1 MNHLDTPPASP
12 ADDNPYLAPA
22 AEVDGTTAPADAV
35 HLNLLVGPNAA
46 LYRQRWHLD
55 SPVPKPPRPWH
66 WPAFLVPTYW
76 LLHRKMYLAAILF
89 ELVLFGIAVLTARA
103 SPLLMV
109 ALLAVPR
116 FAIAVTANNL
126 YLRYCTRLLGK
137 VKAAHAGQQHR
148 IRTELQRR
156 GGTSVWAVVI
166 GMAAGAVINTVARLA
181 A

>member
-1 MNHLDTPPASP
+1 MNHLDTPPVSP
-12 ADDNPYLAPA
+12 ANDNPYLAPA
-22 AEVDGTTAPADAV
+22 TEVDDAPPPSDADY
-35 HLNLLVGPNAA
+35 LNLLVGPNAA
-46 LYRQRWHLD
+46 LYRQRWHLG

-89 ELVLFGIAVLTARA
+89 ELVLIGIALLAARA
-103 SPLLMV
+103 NPLLTV

-116 FAIAVTANNL
+116 FAIAVTANTL

-137 VKAAHAGQQHR
+137 VKAAHAGQHNR
-148 IRTELQRR
+148 IRAELQRR

-166 GMAAGAVINTVARLA
+166 GMAANAVINTVARMA

>member
-1 MNHLDTPPASP
+1 MAHLDTPPASP

-22 AEVDGTTAPADAV
+22 AEVDGTTAPSDADY
-35 HLNLLVGPNAA
+35 LNLFVGPNAA

-55 SPVPKPPRPWH
+55 SPVPQPPRPWH

-89 ELVLFGIAVLTARA
+89 ELVLFGIALLTAQA
-103 SPLLMV
+103 SPLLTV

-116 FAIAVTANNL
+116 FGIAVTANTL
-126 YLRYCTRLLGK
+126 YLRHCTRLLGK
-137 VKAAHAGQQHR
+137 VKAAHAGQHNR
-148 IRTELQRR
+148 IRAELQRR

-166 GMAAGAVINTVARLA
+166 GMAAGAVINTVARLPG
-181 A
+181 

>member
-22 AEVDGTTAPADAV
+22 AEVDGTTAPLDV
-35 HLNLLVGPNAA
+35 DYLNLLVGPNAA

-76 LLHRKMYLAAILF
+76 LLHRKLYLAAIVF
-89 ELVLFGIAVLTARA
+89 ELILFGIALLTASA

-109 ALLAVPR
+109 ALLAIPR
-116 FAIAVTANNL
+116 VVIAVSANRL
-126 YLRYCTRLLGK
+126 YLHHCTRLLARVEG
-137 VKAAHAGQQHR
+137 AHAGQHNR
-148 IRTELQRR
+148 IRAELQRR
-156 GGTSVWAVVI
+156 GGTNVWAVVI
-166 GMAAGAVINTVARLA
+166 GMAAIAVINTVSRLVA
-181 A
+181 

>member
-22 AEVDGTTAPADAV
+22 TEVEDAPASSDADY
-35 HLNLLVGPNAA
+35 LNLLVGPNAA

-55 SPVPKPPRPWH
+55 SPAPKPPRPWH

-76 LLHRKMYLAAILF
+76 LLHRKMYLLAILF
-89 ELVLFGIAVLTARA
+89 ELVLFGIALLTARA
-103 SPLLMV
+103 SPLLTV

-116 FAIAVTANNL
+116 FGIAVTANSL
-126 YLRYCTRLLGK
+126 YLRHCTRLLAR
-137 VKAAHAGQQHR
+137 VKAAHAGQHNR

-166 GMAAGAVINTVARLA
+166 GMAAGAVINTVARLPT
-181 A
+181 

>member
-1 MNHLDTPPASP
+1 MMHLDTPPVAP

-22 AEVDGTTAPADAV
+22 AEVDGTTAPSDAD

-55 SPVPKPPRPWH
+55 SPLPKPPRPWH
-66 WPAFLVPTYW
+66 WPAFLVPMYW

-89 ELVLFGIAVLTARA
+89 ELAMFGIALLAARA
-103 SPLLMV
+103 SPLLTV
-109 ALLAVPR
+109 VLLAVPR
-116 FAIAVTANNL
+116 FAIAVTANAL

-137 VKAAHAGQQHR
+137 VKAAHAGQHNR

-166 GMAAGAVINTVARLA
+166 GMAFVAVINSVARLA